1 MTQPLRGQRQV
12 EDLDHT
18 VEDFEAR
25 GAPNTHGPA
34 PEQQR
39 LYTMDKSISLSP
51 VHQLTAP

>member
-1 MTQPLRGQRQV
+1 MTQPLQGQRQA

-18 VEDFEAR
+18 VEDFEAQ